1 MEIGTTPPPLFFETP
16 RQYLSIIAAAFST
29 PLPPPHNPRHS
40 PQEKYMIPMIIGS
53 LMELTGYTS
62 RYLSIQDPFE
72 ETKFIVFYVSVI
84 MHASHPTLAPLK
96 KSGRVF
102 FIVEILTLL
111 IQVIG
116 AVVVSPRSATE
127 DQIKLGTNLLL
138 CRNRSPISLIH
149 MLPRNRKLE
158 RTEHVSP
165 LNPRWKQVYSVL
177 ILSSFAV
184 LIRSIFRMVE
194 LNVGYSSELARNE
207 LHLYGFDFLMM
218 SFACVCLIVVH
229 PGAALKHTGT
239 EIEMGKPAHLSN
251 PQEFL

>member
-1 MEIGTTPPPLFFETP
+1 
-16 RQYLSIIAAAFST
+16 
-29 PLPPPHNPRHS
+29 
-40 PQEKYMIPMIIGS
+40 MIPMIIGS

-72 ETKFIVFYVSVI
+72 ETKFIVYYVSVVI
-84 MHASHPTLAPLK
+84 APIFITTSLYTLLEKIIHASHPTLAPLK

-102 FIVEILTLL
+102 VIVEILTLL

-138 CRNRSPISLIH
+138 AGIGLQLASFACYLGIAFLFHYRAK
-149 MLPRNRKLE
+149 KLE
-158 RTEHVSP
+158 RTEYVSP
-165 LNPRWKQVYSVL
+165 LNPRWKQIYSVL

-194 LNVGYSSELARNE
+194 FNVGYSSELARNE
-207 LHLYGFDFLMM
+207 LYLYGFDFLMM

-239 EIEMGKPAHLSN
+239 EIEMGKQAHLSN